1 MQTDVGSTPAWVL
14 MIRPSIHISMDLQ
27 LDLDTL
33 VATFRRGAAAPGE
46 RPTPEH
52 AALCAVIHDLTDA
65 ARLAAASDLQRYD
78 HRSLYEFC
86 AALDYITR
94 PSKP

>member
-1 MQTDVGSTPAWVL
+1 MN
-14 MIRPSIHISMDLQ
+14 LQ

-33 VATFRRGAAAPGE
+33 VATFRRGAAAPSE

-94 PSKP
+94 ATK